1 MTRWSTSERRRCRR
15 LIARRDFV
23 SHLLAYVLVNTFLIG
38 VWVLGG
44 AGYFWPAWVI
54 GAWGVGLVLH
64 ARDVFVR
71 RPLTEADIDAEVRRR
86 HR

>member
-1 MTRWSTSERRRCRR
+1 MTPETMTRWSTSERRRCRR

-54 GAWGVGLVLH
+54 GVWGGIGPPCQGRIR
-64 ARDVFVR
+64 ASSSDRG
-71 RPLTEADIDAEVRRR
+71 R
-86 HR
+86 HRR